1 MNSTS
6 HTSHSDEDLIKLSA
20 KGQKDAFEEIYNRYS
35 GKLFNYFLRMQ
46 RNDEAKAQ
54 DLTQDLFLKI
64 IQNQA
69 DFDLTRSFKTWIFSI
84 ANNMCK
90 NIYRHEEVVKKADRE
105 LAYTRNNSVRMEI
118 VHDKSKFKEALN
130 QALNELDPI
139 KKSSF
144 IMRYKHE
151 MSIRE
156 IAEITQTSEGTVKS
170 RLFYTLRQLSVSLR
184 GFEKL
189 I

>member
-1 MNSTS
+1 MNRTS
-6 HTSHSDEDLIKLSA
+6 HTSHTDEELLKLSA
-20 KGQKDAFEEIYNRYS
+20 EGQKTAFEEIYNRYS
-35 GKLFNYFLRMQ
+35 GRIYNYFLRMN
-46 RNDEAKAQ
+46 RNDSAKAQ

-69 DFDLTRSFKTWIFSI
+69 DFDLTRSFKTWIFSM

-90 NIYRHEEVVKKADRE
+90 NIYRHQEVVKKADKE
-105 LAYTRNNSVRMEI
+105 LAYTQNNSVKMEP
-118 VHDKSKFKEALN
+118 VHDKFKFKEALN
-130 QALNELDPI
+130 QALNDLEPI

-144 IMRYKHE
+144 IMRYKQD

-156 IAEITQTSEGTVKS
+156 IAEITKTSEGTVKS
-170 RLFYTLRQLSVSLR
+170 RLFYTLRQLSVSLKS
-184 GFEKL
+184 FEK